1 MSVLVPQ
8 KGDKHHLVQLAMKN
22 AELSYQKE
30 RDADEQQQRAI
41 EELQDKL
48 HLRTPPHRIECFD
61 ISNISGTLAVGSMV
75 CFQEGQPDKQRYR
88 RYRIQTLSGPNDYGM
103 MLEVLRRRYRRALA
117 ENDLPDLLM
126 VDGGK
131 GQLNMALRALDE
143 LGITDLEVVGI
154 AKSRLQVDQ
163 ATGAR
168 RHSDEKFYRPRRKN
182 AVVFSGQFPGP
193 VSACNGVRDE
203 AHRFAVTY
211 HKTLRQRQQLRSA
224 LEDIPGVGEQRKT
237 QLLRHFGSLKQVR
250 EASFEALSTV
260 PGMPQSVA
268 RAVYDYF
275 HATPDGDDEA
285 RHAQQLKVPI
295 ASA

>member
-1 MSVLVPQ
+1 
-8 KGDKHHLVQLAMKN
+8 
-22 AELSYQKE
+22 
-30 RDADEQQQRAI
+30 
-41 EELQDKL
+41 
-48 HLRTPPHRIECFD
+48 
-61 ISNISGTLAVGSMV
+61 
-75 CFQEGQPDKQRYR
+75 
-88 RYRIQTLSGPNDYGM
+88 M

-117 ENDLPDLLM
+117 ENDFPDLLM

-131 GQLNMALRALDE
+131 GQLNMALRALHE

-182 AVVFSGQFPGP
+182 AVVFP
-193 VSACNGVRDE
+193 VNSSALFLLQRVRDE

-224 LEDIPGVGEQRKT
+224 LQDIPGVGEQRKT

-250 EASFEALSTV
+250 EASLDALNTM

-268 RAVYDYF
+268 HAVYDYF
-275 HATPDGDDEA
+275 HPTPEGEDDEA
-285 RHAQQLKVPI
+285 RQAQEINVPI